1 MIRQKPFRPLS
12 LALLLAATV
21 VSVAGCTAAATPSTQ
36 ASHSASAPTSAQPT
50 ATPAAFSIPC
60 EDLVPSPVLQ
70 SVDPNLT
77 PDTSFS
83 PQAGTY
89 PAEISTLNGTI
100 CAWKDPSG
108 QSLVVAVAKPSASV
122 LKTEQAKVA
131 AGSTP
136 TSVFGSGIS
145 AYTANSGGTASGD
158 TEIFTPAG
166 YWLSVVS
173 PLFLNPSSAQPLV
186 SAVLQALPSS

>member
-1 MIRQKPFRPLS
+1 MISQKSFRHLS
-12 LALLLAATV
+12 VTLILGATV
-21 VSVAGCTAAATPSTQ
+21 ISVAGCTAAATPSAQT
-36 ASHSASAPTSAQPT
+36 SHSASASASARPT

-60 EDLVPSPVLQ
+60 DDLVAAPVLQ

-77 PDTSFS
+77 PDSAFS

-89 PAEISTLNGTI
+89 PAEISTLNGTV
-100 CAWKDPSG
+100 CAWNDPSG
-108 QSLVVAVAKPSASV
+108 QSLVVAVAKPSATA
-122 LKTEQAKVA
+122 LKAEQAKVA

-173 PLFLNPSSAQPLV
+173 PLFLDPSSAQPLV